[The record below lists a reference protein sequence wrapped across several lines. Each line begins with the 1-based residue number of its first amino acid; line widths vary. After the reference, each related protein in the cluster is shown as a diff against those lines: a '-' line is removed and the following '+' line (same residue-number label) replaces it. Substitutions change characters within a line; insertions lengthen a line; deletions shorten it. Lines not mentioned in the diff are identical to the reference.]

1 MQRLPY
7 RILLQENVQ
16 AWLISFQDFQERMHC
31 LTHQCISPTALCM
44 RSLAGLVVATAAGD
58 VRRFNEDART
68 GRFASMEAVVSLT
81 RSWFGRPGCTSQQIM
96 QCPRVLW
103 QEAELIALGTYLVTV
118 ISSRGSHYILLG
130 LRQRRA
136 QRLTT

>member
-1 MQRLPY
+1 
-7 RILLQENVQ
+7 
-16 AWLISFQDFQERMHC
+16 
-31 LTHQCISPTALCM
+31 M